1 MPQLPELQ
9 ASFAAGILSENPGAI
24 AAIAA
29 GRFAPDQHLQIYRNN
44 VFESLTGALKAIY
57 PVIERLVG
65 EGFFRFAADSYIRQH
80 PPRSG
85 NLHDFGFHYADFLTG
100 FTPAAGLPYLPDVAR
115 LEWAWHEAFHAADA
129 APFDARCLA
138 EVPVEQQGNLRF
150 ALNPSARFLDSV
162 YPVLSI
168 WKANQ
173 DQAPEEIIDLTQ
185 GGAPLM
191 VIRRGLHVEIEVLAP
206 GEYVLL
212 RALRQGSNLEAAC
225 DTAFAVESTFDL
237 AAALQRGIQGGTF
250 TALRE

>member
-1 MPQLPELQ
+1 MPRLPELQ
-9 ASFAAGILSENPGAI
+9 ASFAAGILGESLDAI
-24 AAIAA
+24 SAIAA

-65 EGFFRFAADSYIRQH
+65 EGFFRFAADHYIRQH
-80 PPRSG
+80 PPHSG
-85 NLHDFGFHYADFLTG
+85 NLHDFGFYYADFLAG

-115 LEWAWHEAFHAADA
+115 LEWAWHEAFHAEDA
-129 APFDARCLA
+129 APFDAQRLA
-138 EVPVEQQGNLRF
+138 KVPAEQQGNLRF
-150 ALNPSARFLDSV
+150 VLNPSARFLDSV

-191 VIRRGLHVEIEVLAP
+191 VIRRSLRVEIEILTP
-206 GEYVLL
+206 GEYALL
-212 RALRQGSNLEAAC
+212 HALLQGTNLEAAC
-225 DTAFAVESTFDL
+225 DAAFAVESAFDL
-237 AAALQRGIQGGTF
+237 TTVLQRGVQGGTF
-250 TALRE
+250 AALR